1 MDPVCVLGLFFPLLH
16 SAHLYGSESTAPA
29 LEGVG
34 ETSSSSC
41 CKDLECLQFVVLSPA
56 VDDALDAVANP
67 RLEVDVGAVDQ
78 DPLAFKGREARE
90 TWGLFLKRRGKKGPF
105 AIGRG
110 RHLIRRSPQ
119 KQSADARRS
128 APRGPT

>member
-41 CKDLECLQFVVLSPA
+41 CCCCKDLECLQFVVLSPA
-56 VDDALDAVANP
+56 VDDALDAVTHP
-67 RLEVDVGAVDQ
+67 RFKVGVGAVDQ
-78 DPLAFKGREARE
+78 DPLALEGREARE
-90 TWGLFLKRRGKKGPF
+90 TWGLFLKRR
-105 AIGRG
+105 
-110 RHLIRRSPQ
+110 
-119 KQSADARRS
+119 
-128 APRGPT
+128 

>member
-90 TWGLFLKRRGKKGPF
+90 TWGLFLKRR
-105 AIGRG
+105 
-110 RHLIRRSPQ
+110 
-119 KQSADARRS
+119 
-128 APRGPT
+128 